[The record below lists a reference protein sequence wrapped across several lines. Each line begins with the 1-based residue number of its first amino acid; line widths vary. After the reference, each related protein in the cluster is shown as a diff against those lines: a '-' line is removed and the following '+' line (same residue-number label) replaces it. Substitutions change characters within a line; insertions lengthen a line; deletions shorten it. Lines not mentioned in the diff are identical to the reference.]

1 MLPAML
7 SALALLLLAAADAG
21 AAAPAPAA
29 ASAKPAPAAATPAP
43 GAGPAVRAVPPAGI
57 VLPEPERKAFESEL
71 SALAQELHKLRGR
84 PEAAPFLP
92 DVEIFYRAVDAA
104 FTHDEFFAVEELAK
118 AHKLLALGRE
128 RAAELAMGHT
138 PWLHKSGPTV
148 LGYVSQL
155 DGSVQPYGLY
165 LPETWSPFS
174 RRRWRLDTW
183 FHGRGDKLS
192 EVNFLAD
199 PARTI
204 GEFPGPDAL
213 ILAPYG
219 RFNNGSKFAGE
230 VDFFEALADV
240 QRRFAID
247 EDRIAIRGFSLG
259 GHSAWHLGAHHA
271 WRWAVDAPGAGFAE
285 SEQFLHMWEKDPVNP
300 TWWERQLWQLYDAPA
315 YAENFRNVPLV
326 AYSGEV
332 DKQKQAADLMTK
344 VLGAVGIQ
352 LTHVIGPGTGHK
364 YHPDARV
371 TVSRLVDT
379 LAERGRDPLPRKV
392 ALATPTL
399 KYNRQA
405 WIEVD
410 GLGEHWKKAT
420 VDGELDDSGVW
431 LKTSNVTA
439 LTLAVPPGRAPFFPG
454 KPPTM
459 NLDGQKL
466 LGPPIGSDRSWS
478 ARFHKAAGRWV
489 PGPLPDGLRKRHD
502 LQGPIDDAFMTS
514 FLIVT
519 PSGKGWSGDDFT
531 EWAYGEQMRAIKEWR
546 RHFRGEPRVKIDK
559 NVTDEDIAQ
568 HNLVLWGDP
577 ASNRVMERLADK
589 LPIRWTKDGI
599 TVGKQKHPNGRALV
613 LCYPNPLNPKRY
625 VVLNSGFTWREYDYL
640 NNARQSPKLPD
651 WAVIDLS
658 TKPDAHVPGKI
669 VDAGFFGE
677 QWQLLPPHRT
687 GPAPKPTVS
696 AAAAP

>member
-21 AAAPAPAA
+21 AAAPSPATAATPAA
-29 ASAKPAPAAATPAP
+29 ASAP
-43 GAGPAVRAVPPAGI
+43 PAVRAVPPAGI
-57 VLPEPERKAFESEL
+57 ALPEAERKAFESEL
-71 SALAQELHKLRGR
+71 SALAQDLHKLRAR
-84 PEAAPFLP
+84 AEAARFLP

-104 FTHDEFFAVEELAK
+104 FTHDEFFAADELPK
-118 AHKLLALGRE
+118 AHRLLALGRE
-128 RAAELAMGHT
+128 RAAALLAGKT
-138 PWLHKSGPTV
+138 PWLEKTGATV
-148 LGYVSQL
+148 LGYLSKL
-155 DGSVQPYGLY
+155 DGSIQPYGLY
-165 LPETWSPFS
+165 LPETWTPRSP
-174 RRRWRLDTW
+174 RRWRLDTW

-192 EVNFLAD
+192 EVNFIAD
-199 PARTI
+199 PARII
-204 GEFPGPDAL
+204 GEFPRPDAL

-230 VDFFEALADV
+230 VDFFEALADL
-240 QRRFAID
+240 QGRFAID
-247 EDRIAIRGFSLG
+247 QDRITIRGFSLG

-271 WRWAVDAPGAGFAE
+271 ARWAAVAPGAGFAE
-285 SEQFLHMWEKDPVNP
+285 SEQFLHMWEKDPVTP

-315 YAENFRNVPLV
+315 YAENFRDVPLV
-326 AYSGEV
+326 AYSGEI

-344 VLGAVGIQ
+344 VLAAVGIQ
-352 LTHVIGPGTGHK
+352 LTHVIGPGTAHK

-371 TVSRLVDT
+371 TIDRLVDA
-379 LAERGRDPLPRKV
+379 LAEKGRDPLPLKV

-410 GLGEHWKKAT
+410 ALGEHWQKAR
-420 VDGELDDSGVW
+420 VDGELDDARVW

-439 LTLAVPPGRAPFFPG
+439 LTVALPPGRAPFAPG
-454 KPPTM
+454 RPPGVRI
-459 NLDGQKL
+459 DGQKL
-466 LGPPIGSDRSWS
+466 MGPPVGSDRSWT
-478 ARFHKAAGRWV
+478 AHLHKAGGRWAW
-489 PGPLPDGLRKRHD
+489 GPLPEGLRKRHD

-519 PSGKGWSGDDFT
+519 PSAKAFGGDEFV
-531 EWAYGEQMRAIKEWR
+531 EWAYSEQMRAIKEWR

-559 NVTDEDIAQ
+559 NVTDQDIAE

-577 ASNRVMERLADK
+577 SSNLVLARLADK
-589 LPIRWTKDGI
+589 LPIRWTKAGI
-599 TVGKQKHPNGRALV
+599 SVGKQSYPNGRALALV
-613 LCYPNPLNPKRY
+613 YPNPLNPRRY

-640 NNARQSPKLPD
+640 DNARQSPKLPD

-658 TKPDAHVPGKI
+658 VKPDAHVPGKI

-677 QWQLLPPHRT
+677 AWELKPPHRAP
-687 GPAPKPTVS
+687 PATKPAVS
-696 AAAAP
+696 AAAP